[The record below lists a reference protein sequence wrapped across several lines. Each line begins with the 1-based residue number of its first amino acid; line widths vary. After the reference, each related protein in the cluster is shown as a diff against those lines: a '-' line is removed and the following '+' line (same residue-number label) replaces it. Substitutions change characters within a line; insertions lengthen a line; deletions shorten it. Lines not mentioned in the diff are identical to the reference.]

1 MYLHVQ
7 CTCTFRH
14 AFIQTHAVSK
24 RMCRFRFGCN
34 SLQIC
39 HLRYFLFTF
48 RTNLLNYFIFWS
60 HCLKKSWKK
69 CGSFLRYSSC
79 KLSRENPWTT
89 GCFRRTNTG
98 GGDRNSLSNKKFQPD
113 KNMFQDQNQQIYLEF
128 KHHSFKMWCG
138 FEIWTTLDYAEL
150 WIMRSIK

>member
-24 RMCRFRFGCN
+24 RMCRFRVGCN

-39 HLRYFLFTF
+39 HFRYFLFTF

-89 GCFRRTNTG
+89 GCLRCTYTG
-98 GGDRNSLSNKKFQPD
+98 GGDRIPCQTRNFNPIKMCSRIELDKFTLNFNAFLS
-113 KNMFQDQNQQIYLEF
+113 
-128 KHHSFKMWCG
+128 KMWCG
-138 FEIWTTLDYAEL
+138 FEIWTTLDYAEI
-150 WIMRSIK
+150 WITQSIN